1 MKTIAYN
8 EYRRRVFNHVVLE
21 CFSRIQESCCDLDC
35 KSGDCHEERL
45 ATIAKKMSDAFY
57 TDKLKLD
64 TSTISK
70 TKATLAEAVTF
81 IQDCVEVADNIAA
94 AKAATASDE
103 ELDIPDSQPIEL
115 NPEEEAL
122 VDKLFDEKKPDV
134 QIDAVRDATVKALLE
149 EDKKAQEIKDS
160 LSIAQSQVATGNN
173 PKAIEE
179 AVSRMGNR
187 GPTSLMNA
195 IMNATA
201 ADAVKQVNENANKV
215 VSVGTVM
222 SENAQEI
229 KDRAIMIYSLY
240 EASSV
245 FGIVK
250 YTKDDVKKEAEKI
263 FYNK

>member
-1 MKTIAYN
+1 MNRITYN
-8 EYRRRVFNHVVLE
+8 EYRRQVFNHVILE
-21 CFSRIQESCCDLDC
+21 CFGRIQESCCGLGNCGD
-35 KSGDCHEERL
+35 DCHQERL

-57 TDKLKLD
+57 TDKLDLNK
-64 TSTISK
+64 STISA
-70 TKATLAEAVTF
+70 TKAKLSEAVTF
-81 IQDCVEVADNIAA
+81 IQDCIEVADNIAA
-94 AKAATASDE
+94 AKADAAAKE
-103 ELDIPDSQPIEL
+103 ELVLPNQQPIEL

-122 VDKLFDEKKPDV
+122 VDKLFDEKNPDV

-173 PKAIEE
+173 PKALEE
-179 AVSRMGNR
+179 AARRMGNR

-201 ADAVKQVNENANKV
+201 ADAVHQVNENAKKPV
-215 VSVGTVM
+215 TVGTVV
-222 SENAQEI
+222 SENADEI
-229 KDRAIMIYSLY
+229 KDRAIMAYSLY

-245 FGIVK
+245 FGIIK
-250 YTKDDVKKEAEKI
+250 YTPAMVKAEADRI